1 MNAES
6 IRRTID
12 AALNAVPFRP
22 DLASLEHFQCPDW
35 YRDGKFGIFIHWGV
49 YSVPAYSNEWYPRQM
64 YRQGTREYEHHLKT
78 YGPHDKFGYKDFIPM
93 FKAEKFDAAAWAEL
107 FRAAGAKFVV
117 PVAEH
122 HDGFAMY
129 DSELNP
135 WNAAKMGPKRDVLG
149 ELADA
154 IRSAGMVF
162 GLSSHRA
169 EHYWFFD
176 GGTQFDSD
184 VNDPANAG
192 LYGVGGVP
200 TTRMQPEL
208 QQQFH
213 AFPPSPVVQEDWLL
227 HTAELVEKYR
237 PDLVWFDWWIN
248 NFGYQKVLREFA
260 AYYYNRAAGWGRG
273 VAINY
278 KNQAYTPA
286 SAVFDIERGQLDEI
300 YPQFWQNDTAVS
312 KSSWGYTENQ
322 DYKDS
327 NSIIADLVDVVSKNG
342 ALLLNVGPRPD
353 GTIPEEDQR
362 ILLEIGNWLKVNGEA
377 IYGTRPWLVY
387 GEGPTKVAAG
397 AFSDTDR
404 AEFTSADIRFTRKG
418 ETLYAL
424 PLARPADGIVKIR
437 TLAAGLNTAPG
448 TIHEVELP
456 GHGPVPFRRDRDA
469 LTVELP
475 YREFSA
481 TPCVLKLRCD
491 LF

>member
-1 MNAES
+1 MSLSA
-6 IRRTID
+6 IRKKID
-12 AALNAVPFRP
+12 AALAAGPFRP
-22 DLASLEHFQCPDW
+22 EQRSLEHYRCPDW

-49 YSVPAYSNEWYPRQM
+49 YSVPAFGNEWYPRNM
-64 YRQGTREYEHHLKT
+64 YRQGTPEYEHHLKT
-78 YGPHDKFGYKDFIPM
+78 YGPHHKFGYKDFIPM
-93 FKAEKFDAAAWAEL
+93 FKAEKFDAAEWAEL

-135 WNAAKMGPKRDVLG
+135 WNAVKMGPKRDVIG

-154 IRSAGMVF
+154 IRAGGMVF
-162 GLSSHRA
+162 GLSTHRA

-200 TTRMQPEL
+200 STGMKPEL
-208 QQQFH
+208 QHKFH
-213 AFPPSPVVQEDWLL
+213 VYPPSAEVQADWLA

-237 PDLVWFDWWIN
+237 PQLVWFDWWIN
-248 NFGYQKVLREFA
+248 NFGYRQVLREFA
-260 AYYYNRAAGWGRG
+260 AYYYNRAAGWGKQ

-278 KNQAYTPA
+278 KYQAYTPDC
-286 SAVFDIERGQLDEI
+286 AVFDIERGQLDEI

-322 DYKDS
+322 DYKES
-327 NSIIADLVDVVSKNG
+327 GSIIADLIDVVSKNG
-342 ALLLNVGPRPD
+342 ALLLNIGPRPD
-353 GTIPEEDQR
+353 GVIPEQDRR

-377 IYGTRPWLVY
+377 VYGTRPWLVC

-397 AFSDTDR
+397 SFSDTSR
-404 AEFTSADIRFTRKG
+404 ADFTSADIRFTQKDG
-418 ETLYAL
+418 TLYAL
-424 PLARPADGIVKIR
+424 PLARPADGSVKIR
-437 TLAAGLNTAPG
+437 TLAEGLNTAPR
-448 TIHEVELP
+448 TISGVELL
-456 GHGPVPFRRDRDA
+456 GHGPVPFRRDADA
-469 LTVELP
+469 LAVELP
-475 YREFSA
+475 FRKFSS
-481 TPCVLKLRCD
+481 TPCALRIG
-491 LF
+491 LEP